1 MFGMLD
7 YRAHKLYW
15 LISLP
20 FRLIARIIFFATI
33 LVGIVIT
40 QATTFSIPIKIVIA
54 YASVEAIGLVVLLTI
69 VWGMTSVLN
78 RIFFFLVDVVV
89 PAHGDNVQEAKAI
102 ALTGRYFEL
111 NKKFE
116 TDIENW
122 TYEDTNE
129 FVSSANWRQ
138 RLFFP
143 LKDRLSRLV
152 PELQRIYY
160 ETGTQPGDLGGYKI
174 AAIRESLP
182 GGKISWFEKAI
193 ANTQTFNALV
203 AFAIVAAVLIYLNP
217 SHDSAQSLN
226 NTATLGAPNTQMSQ
240 SEIDALRARIS
251 SCWRPPPGI
260 DANSKLYVVLRVL
273 FKIDGSML
281 QAPVLVESTASPLS
295 PALAESATQA
305 LLLCQPF
312 TMQQSGHYQQWKDLE
327 LKFDPHELLSN

>member
-33 LVGIVIT
+33 LVGIVIA

-78 RIFFFLVDVVV
+78 RMFFFLVDVV
-89 PAHGDNVQEAKAI
+89 PAHGDNVQEAKEI
-102 ALTGRYFEL
+102 ALKGRYFEL

-129 FVSSANWRQ
+129 FVSLVNWRQ

-143 LKDRLSRLV
+143 LKDRLRRLV
-152 PELQRIYY
+152 PELQRIYC

-193 ANTQTFNALV
+193 ANTQIFNALL
-203 AFAIVAAVLIYLNP
+203 AFAIVAAVLTYLNP
-217 SHDSAQSLN
+217 SQDSAQSLN
-226 NTATLGAPNTQMSQ
+226 NTATLGAQNRQMSQ
-240 SEIDALRARIS
+240 SEIHSLRARIS

-281 QAPVLVESTASPLS
+281 QAPVLVEGTASPLS
-295 PALAESATQA
+295 TALAESAKQA

-312 TMQQSGHYQQWKDLE
+312 TMLRPEHYEQWKDLE
-327 LKFDPHELLSN
+327 LKFDPHELLK